1 MADSVHGICYIVK
14 NNIYCK
20 NSMSSMV
27 ICSSALVL
35 PCHPEVAVGVW
46 HVVLQVW
53 SCSVESSVQEHL
65 KHTHI
70 SVGQGLC
77 YIALGCGLWNQC
89 SLSYMLLYL
98 HVYTLVCWW
107 STCFRS
113 KKCSPV
119 TWGTVFS
126 SSLIIDHTRISQ
138 SLTLRE
144 EDLRPKAG
152 LMSDCV
158 SMCSLETCIYCKFL
172 PR

>member
-1 MADSVHGICYIVK
+1 MQGNERSNQAHCINNLHVADSIHGICYIVK

-77 YIALGCGLWNQC
+77 YCLRLWTVESVQSFIHVIVPACLYFSVLMEYMFQKQKMFSCYLRHCFFIFINNRSYQNIAI
-89 SLSYMLLYL
+89 
-98 HVYTLVCWW
+98 TD
-107 STCFRS
+107 T
-113 KKCSPV
+113 
-119 TWGTVFS
+119 
-126 SSLIIDHTRISQ
+126 
-138 SLTLRE
+138 
-144 EDLRPKAG
+144 
-152 LMSDCV
+152 
-158 SMCSLETCIYCKFL
+158 
-172 PR
+172 